1 MLFKVNCLK
10 ILSDKKYSLMKC
22 VKNISSQK
30 NNKRVLNSLLI
41 YNFNLGHK
49 IAIKRMNIVYCQKI
63 LAIFIALTPGQDELH
78 LICFFL
84 SKSKISR
91 KSLKYQKMTLS
102 IILSLFTCSSC
113 QQAMRHWKW
122 KHKMFFGFFCNTGG
136 PHYMR
141 SFYLRIRI
149 YAIEN
154 DVLL

>member
-30 NNKRVLNSLLI
+30 KNKLVLNSLLI
-41 YNFNLGHK
+41 HNFNLGHK
-49 IAIKRMNIVYCQKI
+49 IVIKWMNSIVYCQKI

-78 LICFFL
+78 LIFFFL

-113 QQAMRHWKW
+113 QQAMRHWQW
-122 KHKMFFGFFCNTGG
+122 KNKMDYKTNGFLVFF
-136 PHYMR
+136 P
-141 SFYLRIRI
+141 RI
-149 YAIEN
+149 
-154 DVLL
+154 LS